1 MASKSLWFLCLISIV
16 FYSDASIIT
25 TESSTQE
32 CSDVLPDCEQN
43 KCSGPLEP
51 YCKKTC
57 NLCPVDCQYGE
68 WIPWTR
74 CSKTCDGGEK
84 KRSREIIVQAKN
96 GGKACG
102 KKSKDTQI
110 CNNVFC
116 PDMIEKLAD
125 FIKTDEEINRL
136 KEEIKECKDMNE
148 EFRSQIQTLSQQI
161 VLMKNEYSA
170 DVRRLDAK
178 DRTFAAKSV
187 TDALSSRTA
196 LIENKPRFAA
206 EIRSNGYIIWLE
218 GDITG
223 YDELI
228 DVGNNFNP
236 STGVFTV
243 EDEGTYVFLYSG
255 RKNGDNGQEGRIYVY
270 KNGNTVIQYDSEQD
284 ASHYLQMNSITASN
298 LKKGDEIK
306 LWNYFDDSIYVSSSR
321 PFTFTGYKI

>member
-68 WIPWTR
+68 WSPWTR
-74 CSKTCDGGEK
+74 CSKICDGGEK

-136 KEEIKECKDMNE
+136 KEEIKECKE
-148 EFRSQIQTLSQQI
+148 SQSQQ
-161 VLMKNEYSA
+161 
-170 DVRRLDAK
+170 LDAMA
-178 DRTFAAKSV
+178 RTLA
-187 TDALSSRTA
+187 TLSSRTA

-206 EIRSNGYIIWLE
+206 EIRPSSVHGYNLPS
-218 GDITG
+218 GDIKG

-243 EDEGTYVFLYSG
+243 GSKPEDEGTYVFLFSG
-255 RKNGDNGQEGRIYVY
+255 YKDETNGKEGDISVY
-270 KNGNTVIQYDSEQD
+270 KNGNYVQVYQETD
-284 ASHYLQMNSITASN
+284 ASHRLQMNDIMSFN
-298 LKKGDEIK
+298 LKKEDQIK
-306 LWNYFDDSIYVSSSR
+306 LYNYIDDSIHVQSTI
-321 PFTFTGYKI
+321 PFAFTGYKM

>member
-68 WIPWTR
+68 WSPWTR
-74 CSKTCDGGEK
+74 CSKICDGGEK

-136 KEEIKECKDMNE
+136 KEEIKECKE
-148 EFRSQIQTLSQQI
+148 SQSQQ
-161 VLMKNEYSA
+161 
-170 DVRRLDAK
+170 LDAMA
-178 DRTFAAKSV
+178 RTLA
-187 TDALSSRTA
+187 TLSSRTA

-206 EIRSNGYIIWLE
+206 EIRPYSYSYLPK
-218 GDITG
+218 GDIKG
-223 YDELI
+223 YNELI

-243 EDEGTYVFLYSG
+243 GNKEEDEGTYVFLFSG
-255 RKNGDNGQEGRIYVY
+255 YKSRSNGLYNGKEGFIKVY
-270 KNGNTVIQYDSEQD
+270 KNGNRVQD
-284 ASHYLQMNSITASN
+284 NYETDTSHSLQMNSIVSVN

-306 LWNYFDDSIYVSSSR
+306 LYNYYDDSVVVRSGH
-321 PFTFTGYKI
+321 PFTFTGYKV

>member
-68 WIPWTR
+68 WSPWTR

-136 KEEIKECKDMNE
+136 KEEIKECK
-148 EFRSQIQTLSQQI
+148 EFRSEIQTQSQQ
-161 VLMKNEYSA
+161 
-170 DVRRLDAK
+170 LDAMA
-178 DRTFAAKSV
+178 RTFA
-187 TDALSSRTA
+187 TLSSRTG

-206 EIRSNGYIIWLE
+206 EIRSSSYIIWLE

-243 EDEGTYVFLYSG
+243 GNKEEDEGTYVFLFSG
-255 RKNGDNGQEGRIYVY
+255 RKDASGKEGYIKVY
-270 KNGNTVIQYDSEQD
+270 KNGIQVQYNYESD
-284 ASHYLQMNSITASN
+284 ASHVLQMNDIMSFN
-298 LKKGDEIK
+298 LEKGDRIK
-306 LWNYFDDSIYVSSSR
+306 LHNSWSDSIYVQSDYH

>member
-1 MASKSLWFLCLISIV
+1 MYYLTVSKISAVGRWNHIAKKPVIYAQLIANMV
-16 FYSDASIIT
+16 NGHHGP
-25 TESSTQE
+25 
-32 CSDVLPDCEQN
+32 DVQ
-43 KCSGPLEP
+43 KHVTG
-51 YCKKTC
+51 
-57 NLCPVDCQYGE
+57 V
-68 WIPWTR
+68 R
-74 CSKTCDGGEK
+74 K

-136 KEEIKECKDMNE
+136 KEEIKECKE
-148 EFRSQIQTLSQQI
+148 SQSQQ
-161 VLMKNEYSA
+161 
-170 DVRRLDAK
+170 LDAMA
-178 DRTFAAKSV
+178 RTLA
-187 TDALSSRTA
+187 TLSSRTA

-206 EIRSNGYIIWLE
+206 EKRSGYYLPT

-243 EDEGTYVFLYSG
+243 GNKEEDEGTYVFLFSG
-255 RKNGDNGQEGRIYVY
+255 FKSPPKTLPNGKEGFIKVY
-270 KNGNTVIQYDSEQD
+270 KNGIEVQYNWESD
-284 ASHYLQMNSITASN
+284 ASRDLQMNHIMSFN
-298 LKKGDEIK
+298 LNKGDEIK
-306 LWNYFDDSIYVSSSR
+306 LYNVYDHSIVVRNYE
-321 PFTFTGYKI
+321 PFTFTGYKV

>member
-68 WIPWTR
+68 WLPWTR

-136 KEEIKECKDMNE
+136 KEEIKECKE
-148 EFRSQIQTLSQQI
+148 SQSQQ
-161 VLMKNEYSA
+161 
-170 DVRRLDAK
+170 LDAMA
-178 DRTFAAKSV
+178 RTLA
-187 TDALSSRTA
+187 TLSSRTA

-206 EIRSNGYIIWLE
+206 EKRSGRYLPR
-218 GDITG
+218 GDIKG

-228 DVGNNFNP
+228 DIGNNFNP
-236 STGVFTV
+236 STGVFIV
-243 EDEGTYVFLYSG
+243 GNKEEDEGTYVFFFSG
-255 RKNGDNGQEGRIYVY
+255 HKDGYHGKEGYIDVY
-270 KNGNTVIQYDSEQD
+270 KNGNWVQRNYETD
-284 ASHYLQMNSITASN
+284 ASHSLRMNDIMSFI

-306 LWNYFDDSIYVSSSR
+306 LVNNKDDSIYVDSDYR
-321 PFTFTGYKI
+321 PFTFTGYKV